1 MQRRMMLQDDIKEY
15 WGFYL
20 LKDSTVKLSVCS
32 RYVGASF
39 IVVKVSQKSASFLT
53 QHWTLKTG
61 CNFFQSLKD
70 ARRCAFLGE
79 LDSVEDSDEISD
91 EFEFSDEWSDEAY
104 EFDRADYS
112 TAVAAA
118 RAREA
123 EEEVTDGSSSG
134 ETAFR
139 HHKASLNAMSKVQ
152 SRETIATHVSICKA
166 FVPLQ

>member
-1 MQRRMMLQDDIKEY
+1 M
-15 WGFYL
+15 
-20 LKDSTVKLSVCS
+20 
-32 RYVGASF
+32 
-39 IVVKVSQKSASFLT
+39 
-53 QHWTLKTG
+53 
-61 CNFFQSLKD
+61 KD

-104 EFDRADYS
+104 EFDRADHS
-112 TAVAAA
+112 MAVATAA

-152 SRETIATHVSICKA
+152 S
-166 FVPLQ
+166 

>member
-1 MQRRMMLQDDIKEY
+1 MHIFSY
-15 WGFYL
+15 
-20 LKDSTVKLSVCS
+20 STLDFENYMS
-32 RYVGASF
+32 
-39 IVVKVSQKSASFLT
+39 L
-53 QHWTLKTG
+53 
-61 CNFFQSLKD
+61 FQSLKD

-112 TAVAAA
+112 AAVAARA

-123 EEEVTDGSSSG
+123 EEVTDGSSSG

-152 SRETIATHVSICKA
+152 S
-166 FVPLQ
+166 

>member
-1 MQRRMMLQDDIKEY
+1 M
-15 WGFYL
+15 
-20 LKDSTVKLSVCS
+20 
-32 RYVGASF
+32 
-39 IVVKVSQKSASFLT
+39 
-53 QHWTLKTG
+53 
-61 CNFFQSLKD
+61 KD

-104 EFDRADYS
+104 EFDRA
-112 TAVAAA
+112 AAA

-152 SRETIATHVSICKA
+152 SRETIAAHVSICKA

>member
-1 MQRRMMLQDDIKEY
+1 M
-15 WGFYL
+15 
-20 LKDSTVKLSVCS
+20 
-32 RYVGASF
+32 
-39 IVVKVSQKSASFLT
+39 
-53 QHWTLKTG
+53 
-61 CNFFQSLKD
+61 KD

-112 TAVAAA
+112 TAVAARA

-123 EEEVTDGSSSG
+123 EEAEEVTDGSSSG

-152 SRETIATHVSICKA
+152 S
-166 FVPLQ
+166 